1 MAGVL
6 GKWLKSARFAR
17 WSGFATGVNRSNVPF
32 RGFLSRKTT
41 PRGLYGTT
49 PAHECGGSRQKT
61 LKPSIELSNIN
72 VPSPE
77 ADHREAACEDEAS

>member
-17 WSGFATGVNRSNVPF
+17 WSGLHLLLNR
-32 RGFLSRKTT
+32 
-41 PRGLYGTT
+41 
-49 PAHECGGSRQKT
+49 C
-61 LKPSIELSNIN
+61 
-72 VPSPE
+72 SPE